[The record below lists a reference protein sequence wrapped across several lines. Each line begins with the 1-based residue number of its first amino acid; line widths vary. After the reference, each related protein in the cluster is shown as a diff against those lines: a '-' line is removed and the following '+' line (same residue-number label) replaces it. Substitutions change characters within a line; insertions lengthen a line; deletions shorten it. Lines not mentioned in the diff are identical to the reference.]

1 LRRQIKTHPKRKKPL
16 PSDTPLP
23 GSKLLAN
30 PGALC
35 NIVKRIA
42 VDAGAITLRYFD
54 GIEDM
59 GVTQKG
65 DGSPVTLADQEA
77 EAFIEKALKDIIPHI
92 PMIGEESVSRGDAPA
107 IPATQEYFWLVDALD
122 GTREFIGGGQDYTV
136 NIALIQNGEPVLG
149 VVYAPARGE
158 LYAGH
163 GEGTATRYFEDSDN
177 EKSAS
182 VRAYPKEGLTVMA
195 SKHHGDTTRLD
206 AFLESFK
213 VKKFV
218 RHSSSLKM
226 CLIAIGK
233 GDIYPRFGPT
243 CEWDTAAAHAV
254 MNAAGGVITDMD
266 GKPLRYGGP
275 AVKDNDKWLNAEFV
289 ACAFE
294 WADSGE

>member
-1 LRRQIKTHPKRKKPL
+1 ML
-16 PSDTPLP
+16 
-23 GSKLLAN
+23 
-30 PGALC
+30 
-35 NIVKRIA
+35 KRIA
-42 VDAGAITLRYFD
+42 VEAGAITLKYFD

-59 GVTQKG
+59 EVMKKS
-65 DGSPVTLADQEA
+65 DGSMVTNADQEA
-77 EAFIEKALKDIIPHI
+77 ERYIEKSLKALIPHI
-92 PMIGEESVSRGDAPA
+92 PMIGEESVAAGDAPS
-107 IPATQEYFWLVDALD
+107 ISATQEYFWLVDALD
-122 GTREFIGGGQDYTV
+122 GTREFIEGGQDYTV
-136 NIALIQNGEPVLG
+136 NIALIRNGEPVIG

-177 EKSAS
+177 EKPAS
-182 VRAYPKEGLTVMA
+182 VRPYPKEGLTVA
-195 SKHHGDTTRLD
+195 SSKSHANTARLD
-206 AFLESFK
+206 AFLDSFK
-213 VKKFV
+213 VKKIIK
-218 RHSSSLKM
+218 HSSSLKM
-226 CLIAIGK
+226 CLIAMGK
-233 GDIYPRFGPT
+233 ADIYPRFGPT